1 MKYYYFVFRSL
12 TFAQKGS
19 RVLDNA
25 GLSSAICRP
34 PSELNSEGC
43 AYSLKVNEKRKNAAL
58 NALNNAGISVAKILE
73 ANV

>member
-19 RVLDNA
+19 RALDKA
-25 GLSSAICRP
+25 GLSSSICRP

-43 AYSLKVNEKRKNAAL
+43 AYSLKVNETKKTAAL
-58 NALNNAGISVAKILE
+58 SALNRAGISVGKILE
-73 ANV
+73 FNR